1 MLSLKKLL
9 KKAKDKLRMLDN
21 ERLAIMLVSFFGLS
35 LLLPLVLIAP
45 GLLDSEWFLDLL
57 TISAEYGSFIA
68 GGAYIGRLVNLFTAR
83 SFITEKKE
91 EKTKVKTL
99 FNEAIVMGRQILIRE
114 KELTPVGMLLGT
126 ILGITCLCLHM
137 TVPFLSIFSYFAYI
151 LFILGYACAVG
162 GLFNRLGSSV
172 DGTRLPQEK
181 KAILFGI
188 ALGCIFAL
196 SLIVIL
202 ASTGTLPLIAVAGIS
217 KVFFELFVLHKTLFT
232 LIFILSL
239 TSLMASFF
247 DYFAKTFCFLKYK
260 YHLGSKDKAI
270 DERIEGRY
278 HEYQGAFLGT
288 TVGCLLAM
296 GIITGLILTGGLF
309 AAPIA
314 VCFTVVVTFI
324 TCSIVISA
332 LFSRIGRVIDGLNRI
347 ATPAEAKPDKSQ
359 APIPKQNGSLKN
371 NVKLEDSNV
380 ITEKKYYNNALQTNC
395 LHISQKPAHKVPIP
409 IHSNGNSLF
418 AKVNQGNRVDSAE
431 KIYSVSCPQ
440 EKSYSYRMDEN
451 LVDMGGAV
459 KPFSEASSFDFGKNS
474 VAFFQLDRE
483 SQRECFAQAKTYSLG
498 CNRNI

>member
-1 MLSLKKLL
+1 MFSIKRIF
-9 KKAKDKLRMLDN
+9 KKAKEKLRMLDN

-45 GLLDSEWFLDLL
+45 GLLESEWFLDFLS
-57 TISAEYGSFIA
+57 IPAEYSSFIA

-83 SFITEKKE
+83 SFATEKKE

-99 FNEAIVMGRQILIRE
+99 FNEEIVMGRQILIRE
-114 KELTPVGMLLGT
+114 KELTPVGMLLGI
-126 ILGITCLCLHM
+126 ILGIVCISLHIA
-137 TVPFLSIFSYFAYI
+137 VPFLSTFSYFAYI
-151 LFILGYACAVG
+151 LFILGYACTVG

-172 DGTRLPQEK
+172 DGTRLSQEK

-188 ALGCIFAL
+188 VLGCIFAL
-196 SLIVIL
+196 SLIMIL

-247 DYFAKTFCFLKYK
+247 DYLAKTFCFVKYK

-278 HEYQGAFLGT
+278 HEYHGAFLGT
-288 TVGCLLAM
+288 IVGCLLAM

-314 VCFTVVVTFI
+314 VCFTVVITFI
-324 TCSIVISA
+324 TCSSVISA
-332 LFSRIGRVIDGLNRI
+332 LFSRIGRVIDGINRI
-347 ATPAEAKPDKSQ
+347 STPAEEKPNKSQ
-359 APIPKQNGSLKN
+359 AIIPKQNGNLKN
-371 NVKLEDSNV
+371 NVKLEDSNL

-395 LHISQKPAHKVPIP
+395 LHISQKPVHEVPIY
-409 IHSNGNSLF
+409 SNGNSLF
-418 AKVNQGNRVDSAE
+418 AKVDQGNRFDSAE

-440 EKSYSYRMDEN
+440 EKSYSSHRMDED
-451 LVDMGGAV
+451 LVGIGRPV
-459 KPFSEASSFDFGKNS
+459 KPFSEASSFDFSKNN
-474 VAFFQLDRE
+474 VAFFHPDRGNQ
-483 SQRECFAQAKTYSLG
+483 SECFAQAKTNSLG
-498 CNRNI
+498 CIRNI